1 MGRGAGGARAD
12 PPEDGRRRGPLT
24 LRERGSR
31 DCCPGRRMSFGF
43 LPREARPRVPDFALC
58 PNPRSDRAVG
68 DSTVGTSRARLGHEW
83 GVCLPNFAS
92 QP

>member
-43 LPREARPRVPDFALC
+43 LPREAQPRVPDFALC
-58 PNPRSDRAVG
+58 PNPRSDRAVIALLG
-68 DSTVGTSRARLGHEW
+68 PPVPDSGMN